1 MTPVLLAIAC
11 LIAVTL
17 GYGGLCAASP
27 FGNCRRCRGMGHALK
42 TDRKGR
48 MKRGKDCRRCH
59 ATGKRIRTGRW
70 LYNRWARIYRAG
82 TNTPRP
88 EGTR

>member
-1 MTPVLLAIAC
+1 MTPLLLAIAC

-17 GYGGLCAASP
+17 GYIGRCAVSP
-27 FGNCRRCRGMGHALK
+27 FGDCRRCHGMGHQLN

-48 MKRGKDCRRCH
+48 PKRGKDCRRCH
-59 ATGKRIRTGRW
+59 ATGKRIRVGRW

-82 TNTPRP
+82 TPS
-88 EGTR
+88 

>member
-1 MTPVLLAIAC
+1 MSLALLAIAC
-11 LIAVTL
+11 LLIVTL
-17 GYGGLCAASP
+17 GYAGMCAVSP
-27 FGNCRRCRGMGHALK
+27 FGPCRRCRGWGFEMK

-59 ATGKRIRTGRW
+59 ATGKRIRVGRW

-82 TNTPRP
+82 T
-88 EGTR
+88 G